1 MKKKYLNII
10 SALMLGAATL
20 TSCESQLNL
29 KPISAIGT
37 NGFYQNTQEVEAA
50 TFAMYD
56 GLQNTVLREFA
67 FTEMRSDNA
76 KSKNSEGD
84 WGQFDNMNVSPTNG
98 TLSTYWVDC
107 YNVIFR
113 ANKVLASLE
122 VVTDDASKKLF
133 ESEAKFVRALMYFNL
148 TRGFGDVP
156 LITKVV
162 VPGDLET
169 TERIATNTVY
179 QQIDQDLTEAIGSLP
194 ERGSI
199 QEGRATKA
207 AAQALLAKVKL
218 TTGDF
223 TGAKT
228 LLEAV
233 MGNGDYSLM
242 ENYED
247 VFYSE
252 LNSEIIFAIQFIND
266 NAEESQDFSYEF
278 TKLGKNTGLN
288 YVTDDFKANVGA
300 ADVKRTAVLYSP
312 DDANENGKF
321 ITSSADNRLCGNDWI
336 VLRMADVYLM
346 YSEAVL
352 AGAESTTDAGAVNAY
367 NMVRARAGMPT
378 LDTGSTLTKQALL
391 LERRVE
397 LGFENHRLYD
407 LVRFGVAEEVMGA
420 FAAANGFPFNGTK
433 LLLPIPQ
440 REIDTSYGAL
450 KQNPGY

>member
-29 KPISAIGT
+29 QPLSAIGD
-37 NGFYQNTQEVEAA
+37 NGFYQNTSEVQAA

-56 GLQNTVLREFA
+56 GLQSTVLREFA
-67 FTEMRSDNA
+67 LTEMRSDNS
-76 KSKNSEGD
+76 KSKNSEGE
-84 WGQFDNMNVSPTNG
+84 WAQFEHMNVSPTNG
-98 TLSTYWVDC
+98 TLSTYWSDC

-113 ANKVLASLE
+113 ANKVLASLD
-122 VVTDDASKKLF
+122 VVTDDASKTIF

-156 LITKVV
+156 LVTKVV
-162 VPGDLET
+162 VPGDLTT
-169 TERIATNTVY
+169 TERIAVNTVY
-179 QQIDQDLTEAIGSLP
+179 QQIDQDLTEAIAGLP
-194 ERGSI
+194 DRGGI
-199 QEGRATKA
+199 EEGRATKA

-218 TTGDF
+218 TTGDY
-223 TGAKT
+223 TGAKG
-228 LLEAV
+228 LLETV
-233 MGNGDYSLM
+233 MNNADYGLE
-242 ENYED
+242 ENYTD
-247 VFYSE
+247 VFYTE
-252 LNSEIIFAIQFIND
+252 LNSEIIFAIQFLND

-278 TKLGKNTGLN
+278 TKLGRNSGLN
-288 YVTDDFKANVGA
+288 YVTDDFKANVDA
-300 ADVKRTAVLYSP
+300 ADTERTAVLYNP
-312 DDANENGKF
+312 EDDKENGKF
-321 ITSSADNRLCGNDWI
+321 ITSSSDNRLCGNDWV

-346 YSEAVL
+346 YSEAIL
-352 AGAESTTDAGAVNAY
+352 AGGESTTDAGAVDAY
-367 NMVRARAGMPT
+367 NMVRARVGMPT
-378 LDTGSTLTKQALL
+378 LDAGSTLTKQALL
-391 LERRVE
+391 LERRIE

-420 FAAANGFPFNGTK
+420 FASDNGFTFNGTK

>member
-20 TSCESQLNL
+20 TSCESQLDL
-29 KPISAIGT
+29 KPISAIGD

-50 TFAMYD
+50 TYAMYD

-67 FTEMRSDNA
+67 LTEMRSDNS
-76 KSKNSEGD
+76 KSKNSEGE
-84 WGQFDNMNVSPTNG
+84 WAQFEHMNVSPTNG
-98 TLSTYWVDC
+98 TLSSYWTDC
-107 YNVIFR
+107 YNVVFR

-122 VVTDDASKKLF
+122 VVTDESKKEIF

-148 TRGFGDVP
+148 ARGFGDVP
-156 LITKVV
+156 LVTKVV

-169 TERIATNTVY
+169 TERIAKNTVY
-179 QQIDQDLTEAIGSLP
+179 QQIVQDLTEAIEGLP
-194 ERGSI
+194 ARDDI
-199 QEGRATKA
+199 QEGRATKV

-218 TTGDF
+218 TTGDYA
-223 TGAKT
+223 GAKT
-228 LLEAV
+228 LLETV
-233 MGNGDYSLM
+233 ISNGNYSLV
-242 ENYED
+242 ENYSD

-278 TKLGKNTGLN
+278 TKLGRNSGLN
-288 YVTDDFKANVGA
+288 YVTDDFKSYVH
-300 ADVKRTAVLYSP
+300 ADDTLRTAVLYNP
-312 DDANENGKF
+312 EDVKENGKF

-346 YSEAVL
+346 YSEAIL
-352 AGAESTTDAGAVNAY
+352 AGAETTTDAGAVDAY

-378 LDTGSTLTKQALL
+378 LDAGSALTKQALL
-391 LERRVE
+391 LERRIE

-420 FAAANGFPFNGTK
+420 FASANGFTFNGTK

-440 REIDTSYGAL
+440 REIDTSYGVL